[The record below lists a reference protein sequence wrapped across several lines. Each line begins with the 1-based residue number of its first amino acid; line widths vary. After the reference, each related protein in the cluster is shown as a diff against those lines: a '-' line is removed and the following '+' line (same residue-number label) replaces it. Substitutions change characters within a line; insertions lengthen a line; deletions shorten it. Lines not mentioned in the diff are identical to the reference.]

1 MKKVAALRAMRDA
14 TGKMGANEARV
25 SKMATD
31 TFGPDADAVMTLMK
45 SHANMWAEHTKQ
57 DADEWFARV
66 QDIRKSDPAAV
77 GADALMQ
84 SPETLR
90 SPEFKNWFGDWE
102 ADPVNASKVV
112 DHTGSPLRVYH
123 GTGTPDLGVADAVK
137 HNESLR
143 KAAGEWDK
151 YTAAEKEA
159 GPLRKSAQQAADAVK
174 SAFADAVGDVAS
186 KKQKHIPFDHKVYD
200 FSSKEALAKS
210 IYKEAT
216 YTEQE
221 AMWTR
226 GTFRELNGVVSTTID
241 DPTFARLAEAH
252 RSWVNAEEA
261 TKSINPRPSSERPAQ
276 WMFRNESPAFNTRM
290 YGANDP
296 GYYAAGA
303 HFTDNADEA
312 GEYASHQMRGN
323 PGVIPAYV
331 NIRKPFVLGETVDA
345 AAEQFITEAVDQHR
359 QVAMR
364 NSRGDLDAL
373 ARAFAT
379 GRTEGLK
386 RAGYDGMVVKTGKG
400 TEYIVFDPTQIK
412 STMNRGTFDPN
423 DPNILFQ
430 SAPYKAEPFYS
441 KIMDAVDAGKIP
453 NKVGRDQLMKTLVG
467 YGVKQEELADMQREL
482 DALFAAAPDG
492 KVSKD
497 DVFDLAADKAWNGV
511 QVTELSD
518 AKDREA
524 LSRVDNMR
532 FTPPEGIPDSE
543 SYQALSRATE
553 RARVLDSLTPVRFR
567 GYQVPGGVPDTYREL
582 LIRHPSAKGFIEG
595 NHFSGLADDVI
606 AHVRMDDVNLPD
618 GSKALRIQEI
628 QSDLHQNARNLQQ
641 DTMSRDARIPRKL
654 ADGKTNPAFTQW
666 VKNNEHR
673 YPIESFY
680 DGVNDWSPIPE
691 FAQWDIDGTTKTVL
705 TSPSTG
711 LDIARRVV
719 DGKEQY
725 GLFDGAEIIDDA
737 WYDSVSQ
744 AKHDA
749 KFSAPSTQELPPYA
763 AFKASWHELALKS
776 VIRKAAEEGY
786 DKIALVRGADIANA
800 VGGPPDALGKFYD
813 EKLTNTLKKMVVK
826 RGGKVDDVMRNEP
839 LQWMPASG
847 GTPNKYLADL
857 AAGATVEAIVEADG
871 AVSATVYKGGR
882 YHSQHYAASLA
893 DLDDKLLDAN
903 RLTTFEIPQSLRD
916 EVLQKGQPL
925 YQQGARGAVQFA
937 EDGKVVIHAFQSADM
952 STLVHEASHVFR
964 KSLEELNGD
973 LLNRAAEAV
982 GVPKGS
988 KWTREHEEVFARGFE
1003 DYMRT
1008 GTAPTRELRS
1018 VFYKFKQWLTDIY
1031 KSLVGSD
1038 PGKVSP
1044 QLRSVFDEML
1054 GSKMAPG
1061 PSVTGSHNIDSFVMN
1076 LMGLSDVVG
1085 KQALDLADATRR
1097 TFKQQMTPGP
1107 RGTQGEVMQRAS
1119 ELHTLKEEEFVKE
1132 ASQSVSAVSNAI
1144 NEIVGYRPGSVD
1156 EAAEVAPHALLADDV
1171 VTAAETG
1178 DYSALPEQLIEPA
1191 KQMAATGMANQRKIQ
1206 EAGHTRPML
1215 SDQFVEHFPHSLN
1228 PTLQAWM
1235 DTQDFGVHGIGS
1247 PKADAASNARANQ
1260 SARDDLFRDAVQ
1272 GRRTWNGVTSDPE
1285 ILEMLKDYTVV
1296 TDAAAKQGMIDAA
1309 TAKIA
1314 EKYGSEIDPRMIV
1327 PTEGMYADKITVLDS
1342 LKNEIELPWEVF
1354 QKEYVRV
1361 NPVNDM
1367 RTVQGRLAEFQS
1379 PPLFVKAADA
1389 LLNGPLAQRFMPSRK
1404 NMENRHAELAKWMSD
1419 KYQPLQGNKG
1429 MFSSEPI
1436 TSFQERIFRDGHTYG
1451 ALKAV
1456 PEILTGALKSRLIL
1470 PPGGKF
1476 DSTGYTL
1483 ESILTSSLYSRSKR
1497 GMWYDQMAD
1506 TMPDLKAVRDSFMQ
1520 KENPDGFYAFMD
1532 NMRMDRDLA
1541 QEILQTA
1548 DMLQKGSQTLAPM
1561 SKAFRGATALFKSGV
1576 LTHPGRI
1583 IRDVASAVVAL
1594 GYNSML
1600 STTSLEHGI
1609 KALMHNGSEA
1619 VQQIPAVKAWMSKYG
1634 IPDTPEGATRALH
1647 EIYASL
1653 KGHGQSLYRDPNLDT
1668 MSLAEQLKSGME
1680 GIEQAFPGTGITS
1693 FGSPLQS
1700 TKRIL
1705 SAGGPQR
1712 MWRQLKTE
1720 REAGF
1725 FGDAGAQLS
1734 RAWQSGTWNPFDIA
1748 GVPHVVMT
1756 DAKVKQGIR
1765 RGDVRASSEFKPA
1778 KVFDIIGKNAD
1789 DAPRFVGLLEGL
1801 LQGKSPE
1808 EAWKGVSRVLL
1819 DYDPKKFGPLENKA
1833 LKKIFPFYSFLRQQS
1848 VYLGSELMTN
1858 PTGRLGKLIR
1868 VARLSQPNN
1877 QFLPEHVAES
1887 LAIPVGGES
1896 EDGTQNYLTGLG
1908 LMFEDPP
1915 KLLSEGP
1922 FEFARA
1928 VLSRTNPLIKGV
1940 AEAGLGRSAFQG
1952 GPLGARDLADM
1963 DPALGRIFTNLG
1975 LQDEAPGGNAR
1986 PAFGSRPL
1994 EFFLSNSPVS
2004 RILSTV
2010 KTITEEGDRKNPLE
2024 KAMNVL
2030 TGLRITSVSPQVRQ
2044 RGLREYVNAQ
2054 AKELGARPFSD
2065 FTISDA
2071 LLDDARARSEEDYQR
2086 LIAIDQLKD
2095 TWDQKRKGEQ
2105 KAKRE
2110 AEGTVDKRT
2119 VRAEQT
2125 RILRRTGRTMTKQ
2138 ERDERVRDAM
2148 RAPYGSSSY
2157 YQILTGME

>member
-1 MKKVAALRAMRDA
+1 VDIPKKPGIWRSIGRGVEKVADFTDRFDPGFQLGKKGREVYENSPELQSALGKVTPYLKELASSHLSEPMKKVAALRAMRDA

-31 TFGPDADAVMTLMK
+31 TFGPDADAAVTLMK

-57 DADEWFARV
+57 DPDEWFARV

-84 SPETLR
+84 SPGYQKGYHEQNYPH
-90 SPEFKNWFGDWE
+90 SQ
-102 ADPVNASKVV
+102 PVRVTMP
-112 DHTGSPLRVYH
+112 DGSSFV
-123 GTGTPDLGVADAVK
+123 DAVK
-137 HNESLR
+137 GMNAGHAMWRARDNWPGASIE
-143 KAAGEWDK
+143 KAAK
-151 YTAAEKEA
+151 YEIDLADQEVRE
-159 GPLRKSAQQAADAVK
+159 GVNPLMEHVLRGMYPDVSQARPNAV
-174 SAFADAVGDVAS
+174 FTDDYGLGVPRENVG
-186 KKQKHIPFDHKVYD
+186 
-200 FSSKEALAKS
+200 L
-210 IYKEAT
+210 
-216 YTEQE
+216 
-221 AMWTR
+221 
-226 GTFRELNGVVSTTID
+226 D
-241 DPTFARLAEAH
+241 DP
-252 RSWVNAEEA
+252 N
-261 TKSINPRPSSERPAQ
+261 
-276 WMFRNESPAFNTRM
+276 
-290 YGANDP
+290 
-296 GYYAAGA
+296 
-303 HFTDNADEA
+303 
-312 GEYASHQMRGN
+312 
-323 PGVIPAYV
+323 
-331 NIRKPFVLGETVDA
+331 
-345 AAEQFITEAVDQHR
+345 
-359 QVAMR
+359 
-364 NSRGDLDAL
+364 
-373 ARAFAT
+373 
-379 GRTEGLK
+379 
-386 RAGYDGMVVKTGKG
+386 
-400 TEYIVFDPTQIK
+400 
-412 STMNRGTFDPN
+412 
-423 DPNILFQ
+423 PNILFQ

-467 YGVKQEELADMQREL
+467 YGVKQEELTDMQREL

-497 DVFDLAADKAWNGV
+497 DVFDLAADKAWNGI

-518 AKDREA
+518 AGVLKNDQMMDSIAEKMRVAEA
-524 LSRVDNMR
+524 AGNRAEVSRL
-532 FTPPEGIPDSE
+532 FSE
-543 SYQALSRATE
+543 SNRLNN
-553 RARVLDSLTPVRFR
+553 LNLKPRFSM
-567 GYQVPGGVPDTYREL
+567 YHVPGGVPDTYREL